1 MPIRGRKH
9 CMARRKKSDE
19 LDIPPP
25 PDERIIFRHANQE
38 LDRETVHKLTIGIVD
53 PKKQKFLCY
62 LAILGNR
69 TRAAQAVPIACS
81 ATWFWKRDDE
91 QFRARYDD
99 AMKMAAELHEN
110 EMFRRAS
117 EGVLE
122 PVYQGGK
129 MAGVVRKYSDTLLIF
144 ALKGAMPEKYADR
157 QKVEHS
163 GQVDVVQRLRAAR
176 ERALGR
182 KS

>member
-1 MPIRGRKH
+1 M
-9 CMARRKKSDE
+9 
-19 LDIPPP
+19 P
-25 PDERIIFRHANQE
+25 PDERIVFRHADMS
-38 LDRETVHKLTIGIVD
+38 LDMKTVAKLCEGVPD
-53 PKKQKFLCY
+53 KKQQKFLCY
-62 LAILGNR
+62 LALLGNR
-69 TRAAQAVPIACS
+69 ARAADAVPISCS
-81 ATWFWKRDDE
+81 TTWFWRRDDDV
-91 QFRARYDD
+91 FRQRYED
-99 AMKMAAELHEN
+99 AMKIAAELHES

-122 PVYQGGK
+122 PVFQGGR
-129 MAGVVRKYSDTLLIF
+129 AVGSIRKYSDTLLIF

>member
-1 MPIRGRKH
+1 MGK
-9 CMARRKKSDE
+9 RRSIDPGVKE
-19 LDIPPP
+19 P
-25 PDERIIFRHANQE
+25 PDERIVFRHADKE
-38 LDRETVHKLTIGIVD
+38 LDRETVAKLCAGIVD
-53 PKKQKFLCY
+53 HKKQKFLCY

-69 TRAAQAVPIACS
+69 SRAADATPISCTT
-81 ATWFWKRDDE
+81 TWFWRRDDE
-91 QFRARYDD
+91 QFNARYDD
-99 AMKMAAELHEN
+99 AMKIAAELHES

-122 PVYQGGK
+122 PVYQGGRL
-129 MAGVVRKYSDTLLIF
+129 AGTVRKYSDTLLIF

-182 KS
+182 KKE

>member
-1 MPIRGRKH
+1 MSLD
-9 CMARRKKSDE
+9 ADTVKK
-19 LDIPPP
+19 LC
-25 PDERIIFRHANQE
+25 A
-38 LDRETVHKLTIGIVD
+38 GITNV
-53 PKKQKFLCY
+53 KMQKFLCY

-69 TRAAQAVPIACS
+69 SRAAQAVPVS
-81 ATWFWKRDDE
+81 TTTTWYWRRDDE

-99 AMKMAAELHEN
+99 AMKIAAELHEN
-110 EMFRRAS
+110 EMFRRSS

-122 PVYQGGK
+122 PDYQGGK
-129 MAGVVRKYSDTLLIF
+129 LVGTIRKYSDTLLIF

-163 GQVDVVQRLRAAR
+163 GAVDVVQRLRAAR

-182 KS
+182 KTQ